1 MRKTDI
7 GARQRGPVATH
18 PCAATGCQA
27 TVNVPLLMCVEHWR
41 LVPAALRRQ
50 VWAAYR
56 RIGHDREGREVHFKA
71 VQAAVEAVHGKQ
83 LVKKA
88 KRDAATPDLFL

>member
-1 MRKTDI
+1 MRKTDL
-7 GARQRGPVATH
+7 GAAHRGPVAMR

-50 VWAAYR
+50 VWGAWR
-56 RIGHDREGREVHFKA
+56 RIGHERDAREAHAKA
-71 VQAAVEAVHGKQ
+71 VQAAIDAVHGKQ

-88 KRDAATPDLFL
+88 RRDAATPDLF